1 MITSA
6 TTPQQWRKSSYSSD
20 NGGDCVEVATTLGV
34 IPVRDSKVPTLGHL
48 TITATSWSAML
59 TTLHTT

>member
-20 NGGDCVEVATTLGV
+20 NGGDCVEVATTLDT
-34 IPVRDSKVPTLGHL
+34 IPVRDSKAPDVGHL
-48 TITATSWSAML
+48 TITTTSWSALL
-59 TTLHTT
+59 TTLHAT